1 MTYNNQPALLTMT
14 TGIVANYV
22 QNNRVSPDEVAGLIT
37 RVHAALAGIDSPT
50 DAESDVVQKPTAA
63 QIRKSITTDG
73 LISFIDGRNFKA
85 LKRHLTTHG
94 MTPVQYRERFGL
106 PANYPM
112 VSSAYS
118 ATRSALAKASGL
130 GAGGKQPKK
139 AAPEVRKP
147 RAGKMT
153 APLSDAG

>member
-1 MTYNNQPALLTMT
+1 MAYNDQSARLAMT

-22 QNNRVSPDEVAGLIT
+22 QNNRVSPDEVAALIT

-63 QIRKSITTDG
+63 QIRKSIRTDG
-73 LISFIDGRNFKA
+73 LISFIDGRKFKA

-94 MTPVQYRERFGL
+94 MTPAQYRERFSL
-106 PANYPM
+106 PADYPI

-130 GAGGKQPKK
+130 GAIGRNSTKG
-139 AAPEVRKP
+139 ATAGWKP
-147 RAGKMT
+147 Q
-153 APLSDAG
+153 SIS